1 MSVTVETKT
10 LNWAC
15 GLFATFL
22 GIAALPPSLFYVYWA
37 WLSWHV
43 GDWPHVAFNLAI
55 ALLWLAVPVAFVV
68 GYVRWQKRH
77 GLQ

>member
-1 MSVTVETKT
+1 MAVTYRTKA
-10 LNWAC
+10 LNWTC

-22 GIAALPPSLFYVYWA
+22 GIAVIPPALFYVYWA
-37 WLSWHV
+37 LLSWHS
-43 GDWPHVAFNLAI
+43 GEWGYVAFNAMI
-55 ALLWLAVPVAFVV
+55 VLLWIAVPVAFVI